1 MSQAYWMDGQAD
13 GLVEIYLKKM
23 LDVMNLIIQIMVS
36 LEVVVFNEEELSL
49 L

>member
-1 MSQAYWMDGQAD
+1 MSQAYWMDGRAD
-13 GLVEIYLKKM
+13 GLVEIYFKKK
-23 LDVMNLIIQIMVS
+23 LDVMNLIIQIMVN